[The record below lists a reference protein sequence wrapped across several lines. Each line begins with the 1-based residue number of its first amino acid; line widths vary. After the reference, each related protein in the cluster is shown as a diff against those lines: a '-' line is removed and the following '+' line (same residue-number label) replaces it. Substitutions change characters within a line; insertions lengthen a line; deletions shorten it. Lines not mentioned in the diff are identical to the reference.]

1 MQILS
6 IKTHCITQAESLE
19 KILDK
24 YITSITEQDI
34 LAVTSKVI
42 SICQSM
48 VVKKNNIN
56 KEKLIQQEADLI
68 AKVEN
73 RPYGVYLTIKNNII
87 IPSAGIDESNG
98 DAAFIAKALG
108 NIAKAK
114 GMAQLSRDTGLGRE
128 SLYKALSGDVNPSF
142 DTVIKVVKAL
152 NLRLAI

>member
-1 MQILS
+1 MAIKLRKWDSAEHLKTEEDMQ
-6 IKTHCITQAESLE
+6 A
-19 KILDK
+19 
-24 YITSITEQDI
+24 
-34 LAVTSKVI
+34 
-42 SICQSM
+42 
-48 VVKKNNIN
+48 
-56 KEKLIQQEADLI
+56 
-68 AKVEN
+68 
-73 RPYGVYLTIKNNII
+73 YLH
-87 IPSAGIDESNG
+87 ACIDESNG

>member
-1 MQILS
+1 MAIKLRKWDSAEHLKTEEDMQAHLQA
-6 IKTHCITQAESLE
+6 CIE
-19 KILDK
+19 
-24 YITSITEQDI
+24 
-34 LAVTSKVI
+34 
-42 SICQSM
+42 
-48 VVKKNNIN
+48 
-56 KEKLIQQEADLI
+56 
-68 AKVEN
+68 
-73 RPYGVYLTIKNNII
+73 
-87 IPSAGIDESNG
+87 ESNG